1 MNNLFHLRKKSKCCL
16 DGLMFFAVMSSTLP
30 AKAASVSFVLDQS
43 NKLPDSEKALMEQ
56 EWRVA

>member
-16 DGLMFFAVMSSTLP
+16 YGLMFFAVMSSTLP

-43 NKLPDSEKALMEQ
+43 NKFPKKALMEQ